1 MNSVINTPL
10 ISIIINC
17 FNSEKYLDAAL
28 DSVLVQTYPHW
39 EIVFWDN
46 QSTDRSADIVKRRA
60 DRRIRYFYAS
70 QHTVLGTARNL
81 AIAQAQGE
89 WVAFLDCDDL
99 WSPEK
104 LAMQVDL
111 IRQNGPELGLVYAR
125 AEHLLEQD
133 GLATAWGQKL
143 AKVSSARNFELPQGR
158 IFAQMMRAN
167 HVPLVAALV
176 RRSALM
182 AIGGIG
188 PSLKQAE
195 DYELFVKVAHDYTV
209 AAVDEE
215 LCQFRVHQNNWSHS
229 QAEISYTE
237 SISIVERYLPD
248 PAAKAGLAIWQANYA
263 GYLLTKG
270 RLREAWKQIVKS
282 GRYGYFVGRCVS
294 KVWSRVFR

>member
-1 MNSVINTPL
+1 MSDPHSAPL
-10 ISIIINC
+10 ISVIINC

-28 DSVLVQTYPHW
+28 DSVLAQTYPDW

-46 QSTDRSADIVKRRA
+46 QSTDRSAQIVKDRA
-60 DRRIRYFYAS
+60 DPRIRYFYAP
-70 QHTVLGTARNL
+70 QHTVLGEARNL
-81 AIAQAQGE
+81 AIAQAQGD

-99 WSPEK
+99 WAPEK
-104 LAMQVDL
+104 LALQVDL
-111 IRQNGPELGLVYAR
+111 IRQNGPELGLVYGR

-143 AKVSSARNFELPQGR
+143 AQVSSAARFELPQGR

-176 RRSALM
+176 RRSALT
-182 AIGGIG
+182 AVGGIS

-195 DYELFVKVAHDYTV
+195 DYELFVKVAHAYTV
-209 AAVDEE
+209 AAVDAEI
-215 LCQFRVHQNNWSHS
+215 CQFRVHQSNWSHS

-237 SISIVERYLPD
+237 SIAIVERYLPD
-248 PAAKAGLAIWQANYA
+248 PAAKEGLSIWQANYA

-270 RLREAWKQIVKS
+270 RLLEAGKQVVKS
-282 GRYGYFVGRCVS
+282 GRYAYFIGRCFS
-294 KVWSRVFR
+294 KVMSRVFN